1 MICLPCI
8 KPWKGFWGKEKHDVK
23 KEKLLF
29 CLSGLVWN
37 LFLGRMLIG
46 RISCYAKL
54 CCVCNSSRNTWNKP
68 NSSVQHWGI
77 AGGRS
82 WLLNSL
88 GNIWRGNWKSSGLRR
103 KQERDGER
111 LWISCQLFP
120 GKHRALQ
127 AGFVQQREAGA
138 GFKHRKSQR
147 AAAKEGLNPRQTRG
161 RKMHLQA
168 KFPEDGSI
176 VTLASQR
183 PFIFSFFLRK
193 MFGKK
198 ICTDYLKFKM
208 FRQRTVS
215 ILRPPCSSQG
225 WQIAG
230 EAFEDFTQLRF
241 PSSSSASVPMIQRGM
256 EISPVFFG
264 FQLSCEKVSF
274 SSFYPSQIAL
284 EL

>member
-1 MICLPCI
+1 
-8 KPWKGFWGKEKHDVK
+8 
-23 KEKLLF
+23 
-29 CLSGLVWN
+29 
-37 LFLGRMLIG
+37 MLIG

-88 GNIWRGNWKSSGLRR
+88 GNIWRGHWKSSGLRR

-198 ICTDYLKFKM
+198 SALIISSLRCLDRGQFLSSGLPVPPRVDKLLEKHLKF
-208 FRQRTVS
+208 S
-215 ILRPPCSSQG
+215 LN
-225 WQIAG
+225 
-230 EAFEDFTQLRF
+230 
-241 PSSSSASVPMIQRGM
+241 
-256 EISPVFFG
+256 
-264 FQLSCEKVSF
+264 
-274 SSFYPSQIAL
+274 
-284 EL
+284 